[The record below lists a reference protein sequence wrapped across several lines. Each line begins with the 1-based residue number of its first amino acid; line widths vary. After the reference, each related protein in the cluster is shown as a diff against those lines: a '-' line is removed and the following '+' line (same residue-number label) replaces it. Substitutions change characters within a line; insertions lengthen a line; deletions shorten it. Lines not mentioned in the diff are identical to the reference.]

1 MPGSCPDRSNNPANP
16 ERVYPERSRREG
28 HERGRKGGRRP
39 GAGAP
44 KGNLNAVKT
53 GSYSIRLKAIAKALS
68 EVPAIRDMLIETERR
83 QSKQQRKAQR
93 LALQALQDI
102 VSGIPDVNN
111 PLIPYLIGSLPNSEV
126 QKN

>member
-1 MPGSCPDRSNNPANP
+1 MP
-16 ERVYPERSRREG
+16 
-28 HERGRKGGRRP
+28 RGGKRP

-53 GSYSIRLKAIAKALS
+53 GQYSVRLRAIARALS
-68 EVPAIRDMLIETERR
+68 DVPQVRDLLMETERL
-83 QSKQQRKAQR
+83 QNKQQRKAQR
-93 LALQALQDI
+93 LALRALQDI

-111 PLIPYLIGSLPNSEV
+111 PLIPYLIGSLPNSEI

>member
-1 MPGSCPDRSNNPANP
+1 MP
-16 ERVYPERSRREG
+16 
-28 HERGRKGGRRP
+28 RGGKRP

-53 GSYSIRLKAIAKALS
+53 GQYSVRLRAIAKALT
-68 EVPAIRDMLIETERR
+68 EVPQIRDMLTEAERR
-83 QSKQQRKAQR
+83 QNKQQRKAQR
-93 LALQALQDI
+93 LTLQALQEF

-111 PLIPYLIGSLPNSEV
+111 PLIPYLIGSLPNSEI